1 MVEDVKKLTIKERIE
16 KEYKSINNFVD
27 LNHAKLGISRTY
39 LYALLNKETCN
50 PSVGIMLKLSELTNI
65 PYEEISNEYCMR
77 YRDQQSSGKHS
88 D

>member
-16 KEYKSINNFVD
+16 KDYKSINNFVEA
-27 LNHAKLGISRTY
+27 NYQILGISRTY

-50 PSVGIMLKLSELTNI
+50 PSVGIMLKLSEITKI

-77 YRDQQSSGKHS
+77 YRNKQSSSEHS